1 MCTVAKQV
9 PSLRW
14 WVAWGLTDCAQAPPP
29 AAGASPGLGAA
40 PRGVSHPSPCV
51 SRRPELSFETHPAPV
66 PALFLLVPSRFCLV
80 TLSMTSELL

>member
-51 SRRPELSFETHPAPV
+51 SRRPELSFETHP
-66 PALFLLVPSRFCLV
+66 LQCLLSSFWCQAGFVW
-80 TLSMTSELL
+80 